1 MIEAVGDKVLVK
13 LLRREQTQGG
23 IVLPGNS
30 ADPQGYG
37 EVLSVGPEVPTYKDT
52 PEKNIKEGDVLV
64 FHTHAGKDLVMEGEI
79 LRIVT
84 IFDVYGILTN
94 EDFIAN
100 LSEMT
105 LAGSSEGTPLIQPL
119 SGMRQTAAGGE
130 IIAP

>member
-13 LLRREQTQGG
+13 LLRREKTAGG

-37 EVLSVGPEVPTYKDT
+37 EIISVGPEVPTYKDT
-52 PEKNIKEGDVLV
+52 PEKNLKEGDVIV
-64 FHTHAGKDLVMEGEI
+64 FQTHAGFDLVMEGQI

-105 LAGSSEGTPLIQPL
+105 LAGSTEGTPLIQPL
-119 SGMRQTAAGGE
+119 SGLRQTQAGGE